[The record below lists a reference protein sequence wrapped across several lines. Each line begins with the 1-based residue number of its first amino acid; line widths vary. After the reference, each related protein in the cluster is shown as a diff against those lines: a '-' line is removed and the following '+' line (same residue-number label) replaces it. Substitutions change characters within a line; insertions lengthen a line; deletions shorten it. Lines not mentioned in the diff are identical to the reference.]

1 MHLGQTCSPII
12 SGPVK
17 IVGYELLDSPRQAAK
32 KAGSK
37 AAEVCTVELSSIC
50 LEEKANEERAIF
62 WGFLFVFLFFSL
74 GQLSLQLESPLCGF
88 CGLLAFVAFDGFLD
102 LVACWLL
109 WLV

>member
-62 WGFLFVFLFFSL
+62 WGFLFVFFVFQPGAAFLAARISL
-74 GQLSLQLESPLCGF
+74 
-88 CGLLAFVAFDGFLD
+88 V
-102 LVACWLL
+102 WLL
-109 WLV
+109 WLVGFCGF

>member
-62 WGFLFVFLFFSL
+62 WGFLFVFFSIYASVRIIEKANQFQV
-74 GQLSLQLESPLCGF
+74 GAPYIS
-88 CGLLAFVAFDGFLD
+88 
-102 LVACWLL
+102 WLTAIK
-109 WLV
+109 WRFNKH

>member
-50 LEEKANEERAIF
+50 LEKANEERAIF
-62 WGFLFVFLFFSL
+62 WGFLFVFFCFSAW
-74 GQLSLQLESPLCGF
+74 GSFPCS
-88 CGLLAFVAFDGFLD
+88 
-102 LVACWLL
+102 
-109 WLV
+109 